1 MTFPNKKYNK
11 ISEFTEE
18 YIKRQSIAI
27 KNLDL
32 IALEDMSK
40 LIERTYL
47 DNRTLYV
54 CGNGGSAAIANHMVC
69 DHGKLVGTDT
79 NVRVKICSLSN
90 SIEMITAL
98 SNDLSYDE
106 IYSYQIKNLG
116 EYNDTLLTISASGN
130 SPNIIK
136 AMRSAKEL
144 GLNVISFTGFCG
156 GESSKLSDININV
169 NSDNYGIIEDVF
181 QSLMQI
187 VAQFIRMNNMNEN
200 LIKKRHF

>member
-11 ISEFTEE
+11 ISDFTKE
-18 YIKRQSIAI
+18 YIRKQSIAV

-32 IALEDMSK
+32 IALEDMTK

-69 DHGKLVGTDT
+69 DHGKLIGTDT
-79 NVRVKICSLSN
+79 NIRVKIYSLSN

-98 SNDLSYDE
+98 SNDISYDE

-116 EYNDTLLTISASGN
+116 ENDDTLLTISASGN
-130 SPNIIK
+130 SPNIIN
-136 AMRSAKEL
+136 AMKSAKEL

-156 GESSKLSDININV
+156 GESLKISDININV
-169 NSDNYGIIEDVF
+169 TSDNYGIIEDVF

-187 VAQFIRMNNMNEN
+187 VAQFIRLKNMKED
-200 LIKKRHF
+200 LINKRLF